1 MIDITTAVEHDSVDA
16 LCLGALCNQLA
27 DLAGSFLVA
36 GSAFEFLVKSGC
48 GNQRDAIDVVNDLCV
63 DVRIAAID
71 IQARSFGRAG
81 DLAAHS
87 GVALHALCIFIKRFN
102 HYGTPPNYFL
112 PPALPSL
119 WRMTSVVYLIPL
131 PL

>member
-1 MIDITTAVEHDSVDA
+1 MYKRQA
-16 LCLGALCNQLA
+16 LCGFHDFLA
-27 DLAGSFLVA
+27 ARVDKLMIVSLQANSCLLYT
-36 GSAFEFLVKSGC
+36 S
-48 GNQRDAIDVVNDLCV
+48 NQRDSIDVVDDLCI

-87 GVALHALCIFIKRFN
+87 GVALHTLRILIKRFN

-119 WRMTSVVYLIPL
+119 WRMTSVVYLIP
-131 PL
+131 